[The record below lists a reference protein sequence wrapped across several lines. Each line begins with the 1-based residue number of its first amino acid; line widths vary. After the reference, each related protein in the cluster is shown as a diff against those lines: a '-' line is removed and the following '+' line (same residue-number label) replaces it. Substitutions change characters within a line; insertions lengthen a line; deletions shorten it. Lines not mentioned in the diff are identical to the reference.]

1 MIHFSELIML
11 LLSYFTSTGL
21 NLFEQYFIFIDIYGR
36 YVVYQK
42 SLNKGANYEEDL
54 NRVKTDLT
62 KLTGPWLDDVCNP
75 EDDYFATNRIK
86 DCLKNKRSVLMN
98 VWIEEVFKQNFY
110 WEYKPIEKQLYPYQ
124 HIVSFYS
131 YKGGTGRTTAMLL
144 TALAMAHMG
153 KKVLL
158 LDFDIE
164 SAGLFQ
170 FFSEDQLPKHGI
182 LDYLV
187 DSGPYKRGKSITC
200 LDDYLSSITDAF
212 GEGIDGSID
221 IIPACGTELL
231 SCPNDYMRTLLHTD
245 LDLGAFRQYKIT
257 PLDYLISAIHDTV
270 APDYILVD
278 SRSGI
283 HQIAGITMNRY
294 SSLALPF
301 FSGNQSNA
309 FGMKL
314 ILPTLIEYGTPYM
327 MIHAKM
333 PNDRSVAEK
342 ERQDFLQEAYD
353 AACYADEN
361 YSYRIDDPKG
371 KHFPFEL
378 PERPELAN
386 VSTLNGLLDAYPH
399 VKEEY
404 EALAKVIM
412 HRLPSHRERGLSLF
426 SELERFETEKAEA
439 EYKAHIAALHEEELA
454 EARETLLRSTHEQP

>member
-1 MIHFSELIML
+1 M
-11 LLSYFTSTGL
+11 
-21 NLFEQYFIFIDIYGR
+21 
-36 YVVYQK
+36 
-42 SLNKGANYEEDL
+42 
-54 NRVKTDLT
+54 
-62 KLTGPWLDDVCNP
+62 
-75 EDDYFATNRIK
+75 
-86 DCLKNKRSVLMN
+86 
-98 VWIEEVFKQNFY
+98 
-110 WEYKPIEKQLYPYQ
+110 
-124 HIVSFYS
+124 
-131 YKGGTGRTTAMLL
+131 
-144 TALAMAHMG
+144 
-153 KKVLL
+153 L

-231 SCPNDYMRTLLHTD
+231 SCPDDYMRTLLHTD
-245 LDLGAFRQYKIT
+245 LDLGAFRQYKIA
-257 PLDYLISAIHDTV
+257 PLDYLISVIHDTV

-294 SSLALPF
+294 SSLSLPF

-314 ILPTLIEYGTPYM
+314 ILPVLKAYGAPYM
-327 MIHAKM
+327 LIHAKM
-333 PNDRSVAEK
+333 PRERSMAQK

-361 YSYRIDDPKG
+361 YSYRIRENTFLLNCLKDRN
-371 KHFPFEL
+371 L
-378 PERPELAN
+378 PMSQHCK
-386 VSTLNGLLDAYPH
+386 VSL
-399 VKEEY
+399 
-404 EALAKVIM
+404 M
-412 HRLPSHRERGLSLF
+412 HIR
-426 SELERFETEKAEA
+426 T
-439 EYKAHIAALHEEELA
+439 
-454 EARETLLRSTHEQP
+454 